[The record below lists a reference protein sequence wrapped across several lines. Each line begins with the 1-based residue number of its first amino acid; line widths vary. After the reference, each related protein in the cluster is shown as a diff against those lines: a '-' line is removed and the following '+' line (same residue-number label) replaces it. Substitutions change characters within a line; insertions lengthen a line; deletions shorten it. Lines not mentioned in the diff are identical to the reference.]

1 MAKILQTRKAA
12 HLGVHVSAHL
22 YFLHACIH
30 TYHIHITCTHTCTHI
45 LRTHTI
51 YYTYT
56 HIRQGTHTHAHKH
69 NNCCTYH
76 THGGARRAHT
86 HTPSLT
92 SQVCGNRSGFRE
104 AQCQGNLSTHTQ
116 GPHNAKPIGL
126 INSQQ
131 GATTSIKTKCWRPCL
146 GKTNPGIGNMVSLL
160 P

>member
-1 MAKILQTRKAA
+1 MRSELINSSGRPAGLKGQEVAKILQTRKAA

-45 LRTHTI
+45 PYIIHIHISGKAHT
-51 YYTYT
+51 
-56 HIRQGTHTHAHKH
+56 
-69 NNCCTYH
+69 
-76 THGGARRAHT
+76 HT

-126 INSQQ
+126 INGQQ

-146 GKTNPGIGNMVSLL
+146 EKTNPGIGNMVSLL

>member
-1 MAKILQTRKAA
+1 MHAYTHITYTSHA
-12 HLGVHVSAHL
+12 HTHV
-22 YFLHACIH
+22 H
-30 TYHIHITCTHTCTHI
+30 TYCAHIPYIIHIHISGKAH
-45 LRTHTI
+45 
-51 YYTYT
+51 
-56 HIRQGTHTHAHKH
+56 THTHTNIIIAAHTTH
-69 NNCCTYH
+69 MVGQGVH
-76 THGGARRAHT
+76 THT

-126 INSQQ
+126 INGQQ